1 MCVKVVFNNR
11 IGNEL
16 QYFTTGN
23 VERATKYF
31 VKQTAGKFTPN
42 VEQFKEIVQ
51 RKRPRCSKPV
61 AKNLVLKKAIRGV
74 YTIILIYIIS
84 TAF

>member
-23 VERATKYF
+23 VGRATDF
-31 VKQTAGKFTPN
+31 VNQTAEKFTPN
-42 VEQFKEIVQ
+42 VEQFKEILQ
-51 RKRPRCSKPV
+51 RKRPR
-61 AKNLVLKKAIRGV
+61 
-74 YTIILIYIIS
+74 
-84 TAF
+84 